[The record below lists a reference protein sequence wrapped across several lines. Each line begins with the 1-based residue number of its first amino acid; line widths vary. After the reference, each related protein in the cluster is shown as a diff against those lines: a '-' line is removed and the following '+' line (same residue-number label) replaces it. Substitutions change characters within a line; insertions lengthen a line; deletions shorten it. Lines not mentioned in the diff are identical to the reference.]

1 MRKERNVYVLETS
14 DLKILETVSL
24 LNKDGFYPINE
35 GIYKIVTGKKDDE
48 TLSFAS
54 LPTYST
60 LISYPSK
67 KICNLTLMLF
77 RNKYL
82 EKVYD
87 PNTDEL
93 YFKITKLGQDSLD
106 KYLKRKHNNYS
117 KKTVTKR
124 KTIVKL

>member
-1 MRKERNVYVLETS
+1 MTKFKLNVTYY
-14 DLKILETVSL
+14 KILETVSL
-24 LNKDGFYPINE
+24 LNKDGYYPLNE

-48 TLSFAS
+48 TMKFSS

-87 PNTDEL
+87 PKSDDL
-93 YFKITKLGQDSLD
+93 YFKITKLGQDSLE
-106 KYLKRKHNNYS
+106 KYLKRKHNSYA
-117 KKTVTKR
+117 KKTITK
-124 KTIVKL
+124 KQTIVKI

>member
-1 MRKERNVYVLETS
+1 MKTFKLNITYY
-14 DLKILETVSL
+14 KILETVSY
-24 LNKDGFYPINE
+24 LNKQGYYPLNE

-48 TLSFAS
+48 TLQFVS

-67 KICNLTLMLF
+67 KICGLTMMLF

-87 PNTDEL
+87 RNTDEL
-93 YFKITKLGQDSLD
+93 YFKITKLGEDALE

-117 KKTVTKR
+117 KKEKTSKV
-124 KTIVKL
+124 TIVKL

>member
-1 MRKERNVYVLETS
+1 MTKFKLNVTYY
-14 DLKILETVSL
+14 KILETVSL
-24 LNKDGFYPINE
+24 LNKDGFYPLNE

-48 TLSFAS
+48 TLKFSH

-87 PNTDEL
+87 SKSDEL
-93 YFKITKLGQDSLD
+93 YFKISKLGQDCLD
-106 KYLKRKHNNYS
+106 KYLKRKHNSYA
-117 KKTVTKR
+117 KKSINK
-124 KTIVKL
+124 KPTIVKI

>member
-1 MRKERNVYVLETS
+1 MTKFKLNITYY
-14 DLKILETVSL
+14 KILETVSL
-24 LNKDGFYPINE
+24 LNKDGYYPLNE
-35 GIYKIVTGKKDDE
+35 GIYKIVTGKKDEE
-48 TLSFAS
+48 TLQFSN

-87 PNTDEL
+87 SKTDEL
-93 YFKITKLGQDSLD
+93 YFKITRLGEDVLE
-106 KYLKRKHNNYS
+106 KYLKRKHNTYS
-117 KKTVTKR
+117 KKVVNK
-124 KTIVKL
+124 KITIVKI

>member
-1 MRKERNVYVLETS
+1 MTKFKLNVTYY
-14 DLKILETVSL
+14 KILETVSL
-24 LNKDGFYPINE
+24 LNKDGYYPINE

-48 TLSFAS
+48 TLKFSS

-67 KICNLTLMLF
+67 KICNLTMMLF

-87 PNTDEL
+87 RKTDEL
-93 YFKITKLGQDSLD
+93 YFKITRLGQDSLD
-106 KYLKRKHNNYS
+106 KYLKRKHKVYS
-117 KKTVTKR
+117 KKEKS
-124 KTIVKL
+124 KKITIVKLIEK

>member
-1 MRKERNVYVLETS
+1 MTKFKLNVTYY
-14 DLKILETVSL
+14 KILETVSL
-24 LNKDGFYPINE
+24 LNKDGFYPLNE

-48 TLSFAS
+48 TLEFSHLS
-54 LPTYST
+54 TYST

-87 PNTDEL
+87 KNTDEL
-93 YFKITKLGQDSLD
+93 YFKITKLGQDTLE
-106 KYLKRKHNNYS
+106 KYLKRKRNNYS
-117 KKTVTKR
+117 KKVVNHK
-124 KTIVKL
+124 KTIVKLP

>member
-1 MRKERNVYVLETS
+1 MTNLKLNVTYY
-14 DLKILETVSL
+14 KILETVSL
-24 LNKDGFYPINE
+24 LNKDGFYPLNE

-48 TLSFAS
+48 TLKFSS

-60 LISYPSK
+60 LISYGSK

-77 RNKYL
+77 RHKYL

-87 PNTDEL
+87 KKTDEL

-106 KYLKRKHNNYS
+106 KYLKRKNKEYAKKQVS
-117 KKTVTKR
+117 KKI
-124 KTIVKL
+124 TIVKLP

>member
-1 MRKERNVYVLETS
+1 MTKFKLNVTYY
-14 DLKILETVSL
+14 KILETVSL
-24 LNKDGFYPINE
+24 LNKDGYYPLNE

-48 TLSFAS
+48 TMKFSS

-87 PNTDEL
+87 PKSDDL
-93 YFKITKLGQDSLD
+93 YFKITKLGQDSLE
-106 KYLKRKHNNYS
+106 KYLKRKHNS
-117 KKTVTKR
+117 
-124 KTIVKL
+124 